1 MQSKVFKLE
10 GSYPLEGPSQD
21 SQTKER
27 FLRRQEK
34 GKVPEQRSNQGVMFF
49 LMLLN
54 FQFFFNK
61 PKPS

>member
-10 GSYPLEGPSQD
+10 GSYPLEDPSQD

-27 FLRRQEK
+27 FLRQEE
-34 GKVPEQRSNQGVMFF
+34 GKVPEQKSNQGVTLF